1 MSPKLPRI
9 TAREL
14 LRALR
19 QDGWE
24 VLRHDGSHLQ
34 LKHPSK
40 AGLVTVALHA
50 GAIIKPK
57 VLTSV
62 LSQAG
67 LTVEDLRRLL

>member
-1 MSPKLPRI
+1 MSPKLLRR

-24 VLRHDGSHLQ
+24 VLRQDGNYPQ

-40 AGLVTVALHA
+40 SGPVTVALHA
-50 GAIIKPK
+50 AAIIKPK

-62 LSQAG
+62 LDQAG
-67 LTVEDLRRLL
+67 LTVEDPRRLL